1 MTLTEAAFWTKR
13 FGVIAAVMFV
23 IFVIIILILTLQPRQ
38 SLPDQY
44 LTANYAC
51 TEKKE
56 EFLEDSKI
64 KITPLRLANGSELL
78 FEITTNTGR
87 KIGRAH
93 V

>member
-51 TEKKE
+51 
-56 EFLEDSKI
+56 
-64 KITPLRLANGSELL
+64 
-78 FEITTNTGR
+78 
-87 KIGRAH
+87 
-93 V
+93 